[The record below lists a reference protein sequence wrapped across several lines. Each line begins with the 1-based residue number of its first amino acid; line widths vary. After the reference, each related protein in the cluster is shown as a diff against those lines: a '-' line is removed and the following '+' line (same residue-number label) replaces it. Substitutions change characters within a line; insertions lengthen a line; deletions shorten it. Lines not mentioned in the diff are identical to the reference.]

1 MVSTLTSFCELLSSR
16 EYDCSA
22 FSLYQ
27 GRTEI
32 CDTLLQAEGLQGAE
46 IHMHLCTV
54 WGHCCFL
61 GKCVNRREVF
71 MKSQTNVSDEE
82 CSGCPSTRTSNKGI

>member
-1 MVSTLTSFCELLSSR
+1 MVSTLTSLCELLSSR

-27 GRTEI
+27 GRTEM

-46 IHMHLCTV
+46 IHMHLCAQSGDIAVSWESV
-54 WGHCCFL
+54 WVEE
-61 GKCVNRREVF
+61 KC
-71 MKSQTNVSDEE
+71 
-82 CSGCPSTRTSNKGI
+82 